1 MATSNIKLFDENKGN
16 MMGDTEYSTNTQ
28 RLNGVQQGIASS
40 QLNNKFSYQTSLV
53 AYALAQIMM
62 QNGFNANDS
71 DAVTTFVSNMS
82 STLLQK
88 VTDKANQSMAE
99 AGTDDSHF
107 MTPLQ
112 VKYAIDSIVGA
123 ELTPSGIQKL
133 NYRIGDT
140 IHSYAGKLGDNWLP
154 MDGREIDQSTY
165 PALYNLIGS
174 NLFMDIQ
181 QSNDSVFYNNQVT
194 TAQYANFVYGNGYYC
209 LLCQNKTTPSQ
220 PMIAYKTNLGQETS
234 LITITNFTLAQG
246 FTNIVF
252 DGENFITFA
261 QGTGTTWGYYIIKF
275 STPTATPTIIQ
286 ITDGTAFTSMSISN
300 VKIALDPESNNL
312 IMHGFFKNSALYR
325 IVLIDKNT
333 ATVQTIYSTESMNS
347 SSGFDFVY
355 ADNGIYKYVFTFN
368 YRTASSEPFI
378 TYVYAGN
385 TLTQNGLKYVARA
398 GANFQHITYNKTT
411 KRYYSVGLSTVD
423 NSYALISTGDF
434 INIKVEAIMPGSG
447 FGSIDCVENDAY
459 IYFIL
464 SYSGAQNFSSLF
476 DGALRAQGNNI
487 LCAFDTTSRTLYTS
501 NQNIPYTKAKF
512 ITNGIIVFYDMSVY
526 NNFLYSNPIK
536 NLIPYGGYIKALP
549 DPDSDA

>member
-1 MATSNIKLFDENKGN
+1 
-16 MMGDTEYSTNTQ
+16 
-28 RLNGVQQGIASS
+28 
-40 QLNNKFSYQTSLV
+40 
-53 AYALAQIMM
+53 
-62 QNGFNANDS
+62 
-71 DAVTTFVSNMS
+71 
-82 STLLQK
+82 
-88 VTDKANQSMAE
+88 
-99 AGTDDSHF
+99 

-112 VKYAIDSIVGA
+112 VKYAIDSIVGTKFTSS
-123 ELTPSGIQKL
+123 EIQKL
-133 NYRIGDT
+133 NYRIGDI
-140 IHSYAGKLGDNWLP
+140 IHSYAGELEDNWLP

-181 QSNDSVFYNNQVT
+181 QSHDSVLSDGYGLIPR
-194 TAQYANFVYGNGYYC
+194 YANFVYGNGYYC
-209 LLCQNKTTPSQ
+209 LLCKNRLLPTRA
-220 PMIAYKTNLGQETS
+220 MIVYKTNLGQEAST
-234 LITITNFTLAQG
+234 ITITNFDVAQD

-261 QGTGTTWGYYIIKF
+261 QGTGTTAGYYIIKF
-275 STPTATPTIIQ
+275 STPTATPTIIK
-286 ITDGTAFTSMSISN
+286 ITDDTAFTSMSISN
-300 VKIALDPESNNL
+300 VKVALDPESNNL
-312 IMHGFFKNSALYR
+312 IMHGFFRNSVLYR

-333 ATVQTIYSTESMNS
+333 ATVQTLYSIESMYS
-347 SSGFDFVY
+347 SSEFDFVY
-355 ADNGIYKYVFTFN
+355 ADNGIYKYVFTLN
-368 YRTASSEPFI
+368 YTTASSRPFI

-385 TLTQNGLKYVARA
+385 TLTQNGLKYVAMA
-398 GANFQHITYNKTT
+398 GANFQYITYNKTT

-434 INIKVEAIMPGSG
+434 INIKVEATMPGSG

-464 SYSGAQNFSSLF
+464 SYSGAKDFSSLF

-487 LCAFDTTSRTLYTS
+487 LYAFDTTSRTLYTS

-512 ITNGIIVFYDMSVY
+512 ITNGIIVFYGMNVY

-549 DPDSDA
+549 DPDNEY